1 MEGSWAARQQSMGCS
16 CASAVVVRLCCLDSE
31 NRDSSDFL
39 ARSFAQLALAA
50 EKTGSAI
57 AVSKEPLD
65 TPPLEIHRLGDR
77 MLRRSARRI
86 SKVDESIRDL
96 TRDMLRSMY
105 FAKGIGLAAPQV
117 GVAKQLLVIDLDLES
132 ASTPPVVLI
141 NPEISGTSA
150 TVETYEEG
158 CLSIPGV
165 YLNVV
170 RPSDIEVSFRDEM
183 GRPKKMKADG
193 LMARCIQHE
202 MDHLNGVLFVDR
214 VTDESDL
221 SRELVEHGFQPADVH
236 SLV

>member
-141 NPEISGTSA
+141 NPEITGTSA